1 MNLRAVKRHG
11 KSGGPDPGPAFTRVK
26 TLRRRLSMRHII
38 SLSTIPPRFDAIG
51 PTLQGLIAQT
61 SRPEAIE
68 LYIPNSYRRFPQWGG
83 ALPSVP
89 DGVTIVR
96 TDEDL
101 GPATKILPA
110 ARAYRGQTVE
120 LLYVDDD
127 ILFTRDWAQTSLS
140 LRKAHPRTAI
150 CSASFPVRSKGF
162 NWTADGPLPRTVA
175 APCSDR
181 QPGFVFRRFL
191 KRVLGIGRDGTRKTL
206 FAHKLKS
213 SGYSDVAEGFGGVMV
228 QPDFFDDLVYD
239 IPQVL
244 WLVDD
249 VWLSGHLARRGIPI
263 WAERSLN
270 LGTVLLD
277 TSDTFPLHRLV
288 ADGADRIAANVA
300 CIQHMRATYGVW
312 GGEMVKAG

>member
-1 MNLRAVKRHG
+1 
-11 KSGGPDPGPAFTRVK
+11 
-26 TLRRRLSMRHII
+26 MRHVIT
-38 SLSTIPPRFDAIG
+38 LSTIPPRFANLG

-68 LYIPNSYRRFPQWGG
+68 LYIPKSYRRFPQWGG
-83 ALPSVP
+83 ALPEVP
-89 DGVTIVR
+89 EGVTIVR
-96 TDEDL
+96 TEEDL

-110 ARAYRGQTVE
+110 ARVYRGQEIE

-127 ILFTRDWAQTSLS
+127 ILFTKDWAKQSLS

-150 CSASFPVRSKGF
+150 CSASFTIWRFAQG
-162 NWTADGPLPRTVA
+162 WRADRPLPRAVS
-175 APCSDR
+175 APSKDH
-181 QPGFVFRRFL
+181 QPGAVFRRVL
-191 KRVLGIGRDGTRKTL
+191 KRMLAIGGKGARVTPFT
-206 FAHKLKS
+206 HKLRH
-213 SGYSDVAEGFGGVMV
+213 SGYSDIAQGYGGVMV

-249 VWLSGHLARRGIPI
+249 IWLSGHLARQDIPI
-263 WAERSLN
+263 WADRSLN

-277 TSDTFPLHRLV
+277 TSDTYPLHRLV

-312 GGEMVKAG
+312 GGEVAAA